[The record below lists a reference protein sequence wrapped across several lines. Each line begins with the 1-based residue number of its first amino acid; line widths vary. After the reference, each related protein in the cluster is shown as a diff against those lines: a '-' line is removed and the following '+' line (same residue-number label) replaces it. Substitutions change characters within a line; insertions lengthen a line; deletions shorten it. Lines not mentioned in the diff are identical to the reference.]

1 MPKLLKKAPRSVKR
15 ALGDGAFDTVN
26 CYKTAD
32 DEGITL
38 LTPPRQGA
46 VYWPGDSLWEKTRNR
61 AISEIMGLGGD
72 DKARKLW
79 KRLKGYH
86 KRSLVETTYSRFKGA
101 FGGKLFS
108 KRTDTQEVELM
119 CKATILNRMTQIGM
133 PDGVMI

>member
-1 MPKLLKKAPRSVKR
+1 
-15 ALGDGAFDTVN
+15 
-26 CYKTAD
+26 
-32 DEGITL
+32 
-38 LTPPRQGA
+38 
-46 VYWPGDSLWEKTRNR
+46 
-61 AISEIMGLGGD
+61 MGLGGD
-72 DKARKLW
+72 DKARKIW

-119 CKATILNRMTQIGM
+119 CKATILNRITQMGM